1 VEELQKQWL
10 VNATFT
16 PAMPTEK
23 VTGLLKGWQR
33 AVKASIAWADD
44 K

>member
-10 VNATFT
+10 VNARFT
-16 PAMPTEK
+16 PNMPIEK
-23 VTGLLKGWQR
+23 VTSLLKGWQR